1 MKREECGSGAFD
13 DMKVL
18 LMHRNDGLAGGAQI
32 QMNRLLAGLR
42 ASSVDARILC
52 REAAGTGSV
61 VMPRRPLAERALGA
75 LARRAGLNDIHL
87 LGSHAV
93 AAMPEVA
100 EADVI
105 DLHCL
110 HSGTFSYL
118 ALPALTTAKPV
129 VFTFHDMWPFTGH
142 CHASLECD
150 RWKRGCGS
158 CPHPEIE
165 PAVARDATA
174 LEWRLKQWAYSR
186 ADFTIVTPSRWLAD
200 RVSESMLAGREV
212 RHIPHG
218 LDLEV
223 FKPMDKAAC
232 RVALGLPPDGLVMLC
247 AIEHMARPLKGAH
260 LLAEALQGIPAHE
273 LRQCTLLC
281 FGRSSRRLLERM
293 PVPVV
298 DLGYLSHDRMKALA
312 YSAADFSVNPSLAEC
327 FGLAA
332 LESMA
337 CGVPVVAFGVGGL
350 AELVDPAKTGLLAKP
365 GDARDLAAKLKL
377 MLNDAEFRSVA
388 SAEAR
393 RQVER
398 DFRLET
404 QVSRTVSLYR
414 EVIGRKGKV

>member
-1 MKREECGSGAFD
+1 MKHGEGGSGAFD

-42 ASSVDARILC
+42 ASGVDARILC
-52 REAAGTGSV
+52 REAAVTGSV

-75 LARRAGLNDIHL
+75 LTRRAGLNDIHL

-93 AAMPEVA
+93 AAMAEVV

-118 ALPALTTAKPV
+118 ALPALTAARPV
-129 VFTFHDMWPFTGH
+129 VFTFHDMWPLTGH

-150 RWKRGCGS
+150 RWKRGCGN
-158 CPHPEIE
+158 CPYPEIQ

-174 LEWRLKQWAYSR
+174 LEWRLKQWAYGRS
-186 ADFTIVTPSRWLAD
+186 DFTIVTPSRWLAG
-200 RVSESMLAGREV
+200 RVSESMLAGRDV
-212 RHIPHG
+212 RYIPHG
-218 LDLEV
+218 LDLDV
-223 FKPMDKAAC
+223 FRPMDKAAC
-232 RVALGLPPDGLVMLC
+232 RAALGLPADGLVMLC

-260 LLAEALQGIPAHE
+260 LLAEALERMPANQ
-273 LRQCTLLC
+273 RRDCTLLC
-281 FGRSSRRLLERM
+281 FGHSSQRLLERM

-312 YSAADFSVNPSLAEC
+312 YSAADFLVNPSLAEC
-327 FGLAA
+327 FGLVA

-337 CGVPVVAFGVGGL
+337 CGTPVVAFEVGGMP
-350 AELVDPAKTGLLAKP
+350 ELVIPLETGLLAKP
-365 GDARDLAAKLKL
+365 GDARDLAAKIKH
-377 MLNDAEFRSVA
+377 MADDADFRTGA
-388 SAEAR
+388 STEAR
-393 RQVER
+393 RLVER
-398 DFRLET
+398 ENRLEV
-404 QVSRTVSLYR
+404 QVARTIALYR
-414 EVIGRKGKV
+414 EVNGRKINV